1 MMIKIVLCLF
11 FIKTQK
17 HKLLVPIQMQVMV
30 VLVFKEP
37 HPCASDEYPQHTH
50 IEN

>member
-1 MMIKIVLCLF
+1 MMIKIMLCLF

-17 HKLLVPIQMQVMV
+17 HKLLVPFQVHVTV
-30 VLVFKEP
+30 VLVLKEP
-37 HPCASDEYPQHTH
+37 HPCASDEYPQHTN